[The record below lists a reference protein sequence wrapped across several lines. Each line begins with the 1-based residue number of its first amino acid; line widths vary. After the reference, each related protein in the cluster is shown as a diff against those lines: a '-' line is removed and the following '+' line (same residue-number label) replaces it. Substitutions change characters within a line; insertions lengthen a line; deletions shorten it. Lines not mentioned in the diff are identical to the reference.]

1 MVTVLDSLAEMALA
15 KVLSQKFSQVKLCL
29 QVAQ

>member
-1 MVTVLDSLAEMALA
+1 METALDSLAEMALV

>member
-1 MVTVLDSLAEMALA
+1 MVTVLDSLAEMAQA